1 MQAIPTEAFWMVV
14 GIGQGAPTRR
24 HDTRLAAET
33 EAKRLARSHQGI
45 VFVVLES
52 VSAVVKREFDSVTY
66 RRDVGDET
74 PF

>member
-1 MQAIPTEAFWMVV
+1 MIPPETFWMVV
-14 GIGQGAPTRR
+14 GLGQGAPTAR

-33 EAKRLARSHQGI
+33 EAKRLARKHEGV

-52 VSAVVKREFDSVTY
+52 VSAVVKREFESITY
-66 RRDVGDET
+66 RRDVGDEI